1 MDNIQLSLDTS
12 RRESGSSVSKTYCN
26 IIANSGSLNVN
37 DSNITEIIRND
48 SNVNFFA
55 VNNISNASF
64 SNTSITIDTSN
75 LSSGYAPY
83 SLRGISN
90 TSGSIVFES
99 GSITVDNKTVYG
111 IYNDAGSI
119 TIGIPED
126 PSSQDYGRA
135 TADVS
140 TTNPDIRAIG
150 TSSGIGVKNAN
161 GGKVYYYDGKITGST
176 TAMPENPAGLEY
188 MYEPKDYTDE
198 NGYQFRILEWMREQP
213 GN

>member
-1 MDNIQLSLDTS
+1 MDKTNINIRALYNAGRASLIDTH
-12 RRESGSSVSKTYCN
+12 VS
-26 IIANSGSLNVN
+26 IITSENTSATN
-37 DSNITEIIRND
+37 SNIAIL
-48 SNVNFFA
+48 
-55 VNNISNASF
+55 
-64 SNTSITIDTSN
+64 NTSKDF
-75 LSSGYAPY
+75 LFA
-83 SLRGISN
+83 
-90 TSGSIVFES
+90 SGSI
-99 GSITVDNKTVYG
+99 ITTDNSAYG
-111 IYNDAGSI
+111 IYNDAGVV
-119 TIGIPED
+119 TLGIPED

-188 MYEPKDYTDE
+188 MYEPKDYVDE
-198 NGYQFRILEWMREQP
+198 NGYHYRVLEWMREQP

>member
-1 MDNIQLSLDTS
+1 MSIYNDGTLITS
-12 RRESGSSVSKTYCN
+12 DSHF
-26 IIANSGSLNVN
+26 IANTTS
-37 DSNITEIIRND
+37 TRNNQR
-48 SNVNFFA
+48 STFG
-55 VNNISNASF
+55 IYNASG
-64 SNTSITIDTSN
+64 TATI
-75 LSSGYAPY
+75 
-83 SLRGISN
+83 
-90 TSGSIVFES
+90 TSGSVQTS
-99 GSITVDNKTVYG
+99 SIHHSYG
-111 IYNDAGSI
+111 IYNDTGVV
-119 TIGIPED
+119 TLGVPED

-176 TAMPENPAGLEY
+176 AAMPENPAGLEY